1 VQLRAA
7 ETDKI
12 DWRQLDSAQRE
23 AVLADLDGG
32 RSSGAAAASAQS
44 LA

>member
-1 VQLRAA
+1 LRAA
-7 ETDKI
+7 EAGKI
-12 DWRQLDSAQRE
+12 DWRRLNSAQRE

-32 RSSGAAAASAQS
+32 RPGAAATSAQS